1 MKEPSNRFEK
11 FRILAFCWGSPT
23 LENAY
28 LNLIEELSRRV
39 PLNVTFITTDSDAK
53 LRFLTKGVQAFT
65 VQDLV
70 SSITSNEI
78 KLPPIDLDDLFAYD
92 IHMNWRWVPTAES
105 FDNETYHRFQSEQI
119 LRAYT
124 TLWKM
129 IQPHLVLTWNGFISI
144 QKILTILADYY
155 NVPVFYLERGL
166 MPDTL
171 SIDPEGINYGSH
183 VGGEK
188 WNKIN
193 PVYPTSKDIKQG
205 KAYRERINREATS
218 IVPTGKKMSSVQIKE
233 YLNIPPENSIILL
246 PLQIEADSN
255 ILYYSPHYASML
267 EIIKDIQKVLKNK
280 ENITLVVKPH
290 PEDKNRMEEIK
301 SIIGEQSRVVTDINL
316 YSLLKI
322 SDIVVVVNST
332 VGLEALTQR
341 KPVVVLG
348 NAIYGSKG
356 FTYDLKEKS
365 SLKNLIYQALADSD
379 SDSFNEMEFFRF
391 FVYLLKNS
399 LFNLNRE
406 EDIWGSREHISQT
419 IVKKMKGISPS
430 NPELNKDLNAI
441 MSSNTQLMNVF
452 NKSAGSANGQRILS
466 ILIIGFSDQ
475 TANFLKL
482 WVKEKYPNYKCD
494 HLIMSPSK
502 LLTLLPRLPF
512 KKYDIAIIGQN
523 LRFKSKIIWSS
534 VRANYKIII

>member
-1 MKEPSNRFEK
+1 
-11 FRILAFCWGSPT
+11 
-23 LENAY
+23 
-28 LNLIEELSRRV
+28 
-39 PLNVTFITTDSDAK
+39 
-53 LRFLTKGVQAFT
+53 
-65 VQDLV
+65 
-70 SSITSNEI
+70 
-78 KLPPIDLDDLFAYD
+78 
-92 IHMNWRWVPTAES
+92 
-105 FDNETYHRFQSEQI
+105 
-119 LRAYT
+119 
-124 TLWKM
+124 
-129 IQPHLVLTWNGFISI
+129 
-144 QKILTILADYY
+144 
-155 NVPVFYLERGL
+155 
-166 MPDTL
+166 
-171 SIDPEGINYGSH
+171 
-183 VGGEK
+183 
-188 WNKIN
+188 
-193 PVYPTSKDIKQG
+193 
-205 KAYRERINREATS
+205 
-218 IVPTGKKMSSVQIKE
+218 MSSVQIKE